1 VAEHFA
7 GNSYQRS
14 KPIKKFLLVTPIRVL
29 TRKLKM
35 KKLITIALLCLSF
48 NVFSAFPEALLE
60 DFTGEYQDP
69 NGSATVLNVE
79 FGDLVM
85 EDLEFY
91 VEKQG
96 TSLLVEAF
104 GEEIEIEDIPQMV
117 DDLDTLN
124 IDNVSVL
131 SEADQAQL
139 TMNHLDASF
148 VTTDSTKSYDFNNL
162 QVNCN
167 NRPSQDPRTILQE
180 FLDSCLNEYA
190 KITLSGVNL
199 TTDGKETK
207 VSDISVTAN
216 GNDLKVSL
224 KAKGMK
230 VKGTGEI
237 YYEGDRV
244 RLKIIKVKAG
254 IFNLTKKIFKELD
267 KMQSDKIIVNKPW
280 VTLLLDTTDED

>member
-1 VAEHFA
+1 
-7 GNSYQRS
+7 
-14 KPIKKFLLVTPIRVL
+14 
-29 TRKLKM
+29 M
-35 KKLITIALLCLSF
+35 KNLITIALICLSF
-48 NVFSAFPEALLE
+48 NVFAAFPEALLE

-85 EDLEFY
+85 EDLEFF

-96 TSLLVEAF
+96 TSLMLEAF
-104 GEEIEIEDIPQMV
+104 GEEIEIEDIPQMI
-117 DDLDTLN
+117 DDLEVLN
-124 IDNVSVL
+124 ISNISVL
-131 SEADQAQL
+131 SEAFQAQL

-148 VTTDSTKSYDFNNL
+148 VTADSTKSYDINTL

-167 NRPSQDPRTILQE
+167 NRSSQDPRTVLQE
-180 FLDSCLNEYA
+180 FLDSCLNEYG
-190 KITLSGVNL
+190 KITLAGVNL

-207 VSDISVTAN
+207 ISGVNVIAD

-230 VKGTGEI
+230 VKGTGEV
-237 YYEGDRV
+237 YYEGDRI
-244 RLKIIKVKAG
+244 RLKITKVKAG
-254 IFNLTKKIFKELD
+254 IFNLTKKIFKELG
-267 KMQSDKIIVNKPW
+267 KIQSDKIIVNRPW